1 MTLEPLKEFKYS
13 LDLMYDV
20 CQLNRNTVTTMNDLL
35 IILPLSFN
43 LKLITTDNL
52 TILTVSLCICR
63 QQNAA
68 LVRTLDQILYTLC

>member
-1 MTLEPLKEFKYS
+1 MTLEPLQKLKYS

-20 CQLNRNTVTTMNDLL
+20 CQLNRNTVTTMDDLL

-43 LKLITTDNL
+43 LKLITDNL
-52 TILTVSLCICR
+52 TSLTVSLCICR

-68 LVRTLDQILYTLC
+68 LVLTPDQILYTLC

>member
-20 CQLNRNTVTTMNDLL
+20 CQLNRNTVTTMDDLL

-52 TILTVSLCICR
+52 TSLTVSLFCAFVGNKM
-63 QQNAA
+63 QH
-68 LVRTLDQILYTLC
+68 LF